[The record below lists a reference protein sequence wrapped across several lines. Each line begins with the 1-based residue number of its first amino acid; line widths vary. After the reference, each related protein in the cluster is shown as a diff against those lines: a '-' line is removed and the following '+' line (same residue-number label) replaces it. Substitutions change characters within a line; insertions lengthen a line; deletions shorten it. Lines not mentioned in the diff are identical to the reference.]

1 MFITII
7 IDNRETKLL
16 SIIND
21 RDLDIYKDKIKI
33 EKQQLDIGDIHIKF
47 ENNLYIYERKTVKDL
62 ISSVK
67 DGRYKEQKT
76 RLLSL
81 KNSLTTI
88 NYIIEG
94 DTITSNKNDNNQ
106 KLLTSVYYNSIYR
119 DKINIFFTL
128 NIDDTATFL
137 LLLTTKIIDKP
148 QNFIDYNQMID
159 NSYIDICKIK
169 TKKIANI
176 DKETCYLLQLSQI
189 PTISKE
195 IAKKIKDVYPTLIS
209 LIKAIENKDNYKDKI
224 KVLTVIDG
232 IGDKKATII
241 LDFLFCE

>member
-47 ENNLYIYERKTVKDL
+47 DNNLYIYERKTVKDL

-76 RLLSL
+76 RLLGL
-81 KNSLTTI
+81 KNSSTTI

-137 LLLTTKIIDKP
+137 LLLATKIIDKP
-148 QNFIDYNQMID
+148 QNFIDYNENID
-159 NSYIDICKIK
+159 NCYIDICKIK

-224 KVLTVIDG
+224 KVLTIIDG
-232 IGDKKATII
+232 IGDKKAATI
-241 LDFLFCE
+241 LNFLFE